1 MKLFYGIVLVLMV
14 FVSACAQQ
22 AAPEAAP
29 EAAPSAPAPAAAPSP
44 ADDTEVEAPEVV
56 ETTSEDIRALNGG
69 NFEPNELAISVGS
82 SVTWRNTVD
91 TNMVIIV
98 FKENRAFSTSQKLDM
113 DETFEQEFTEP
124 GEYQFW
130 QNLAFSG
137 DSGTITV
144 S

>member
-22 AAPEAAP
+22 AATEA
-29 EAAPSAPAPAAAPSP
+29 EPSAPAAAPSEP
-44 ADDTEVEAPEVV
+44 AAAPSDDTEVEAPEVV
-56 ETTSEDIRALNGG
+56 ETVSADIRALGAG
-69 NFEPNELAISVGS
+69 NFEPNTLEIAVGS
-82 SVTWRNTVD
+82 SVTWKNGGD
-91 TNMVIIV
+91 KNMVIII
-98 FKENRAFSTSQKLDM
+98 FKDNRAYTTSQKLDP
-113 DETFEQEFTEP
+113 DEIFEQEFTEA

-137 DSGTITV
+137 DPGTLTV